1 MKHLNNRVFLFDLD
15 ATITKVEILPTLA
28 EHVGMAEQISELTE
42 KTMRGE
48 LPFQSSFLMRVD
60 MLKPIPVS
68 KVSAIVAATPLNEKL
83 VSFIAENKERCYI
96 VTGNLDVW
104 IEELVKRIGLPMT
117 HCFCSAASV
126 ENDRLVR
133 VNSVLDKALVVQQFV
148 QPVVAVGDGSNDA
161 DMVQLAEVGIGYGG
175 VRPIAYSLLCN
186 ATHAV
191 YDEDKLCGF
200 LRTLCM

>member
-1 MKHLNNRVFLFDLD
+1 MNNRVFLFDLD
-15 ATITKVEILPTLA
+15 ATITKVEILPALA
-28 EHVGMAEQISELTE
+28 AQVGMAEQITELTE

-60 MLKPIPVS
+60 MLKSIPVS
-68 KVSAIVAATPLNEKL
+68 KVSEIVASVPLNEKL
-83 VSFIAENKERCYI
+83 VSFIAQNKERCYI

-104 IEELVKRIGLPMT
+104 IEALVQRIGLPMT

-126 ENDRLVR
+126 ENDTLIS
-133 VNSVLDKALVVQQFV
+133 VNTVLDKALVVQQFV

-161 DMVQLAEVGIGYGG
+161 DMVQLAEVGIGFGG
-175 VRPIAYSLLCN
+175 VRRIAYSLLSN

-191 YDEDKLCGF
+191 YDEDRLCDF
-200 LRTLCM
+200 LWYLSV